1 MNDNIPSGA
10 LLNRAAV
17 AGLALGAASTAYL
30 FAVQYLPI
38 DSIFILSS
46 GISSTGTNSFD

>member
-30 FAVQYLPI
+30 FAVQYLPQ
-38 DSIFILSS
+38 L
-46 GISSTGTNSFD
+46 ISSSPDKFTEL